1 MSVYIFICSISPYSQ
16 LTRANLKLRPF
27 SFDSLG
33 SISLSW
39 AIFERVLSFA
49 LDDFFSFEPF
59 DLGIFFCHACD
70 LYFFCLEEIFSMFIR
85 MIYLGIMTWYVYMN
99 LLLYPTRISFQP
111 ISFCLSSFGFGT
123 FMLKNIKESQQLF
136 SKILGC
142 NAIFIVR
149 VMLA

>member
-1 MSVYIFICSISPYSQ
+1 MILWGPFLCLEQFLKESCLSHSIIFF
-16 LTRANLKLRPF
+16 L
-27 SFDSLG
+27 
-33 SISLSW
+33 LSHLIW
-39 AIFERVLSFA
+39 VF
-49 LDDFFSFEPF
+49 
-59 DLGIFFCHACD
+59 FFCHVCD

-85 MIYLGIMTWYVYMN
+85 MIYLGIMNSYVCMN

-111 ISFCLSSFGFGT
+111 ISFCLSSFGLGT